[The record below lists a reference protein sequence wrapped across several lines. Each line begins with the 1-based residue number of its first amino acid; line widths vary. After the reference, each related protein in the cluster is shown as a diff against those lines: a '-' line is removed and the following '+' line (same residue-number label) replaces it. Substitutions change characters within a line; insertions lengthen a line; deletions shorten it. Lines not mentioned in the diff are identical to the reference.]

1 MLTPFKSYT
10 KINKNCTF
18 TVRVTVS
25 PVTSLSIG
33 DATEMTPPSLEILN
47 RPFAVESVKQC
58 GRKQHCT
65 EDMGTTVAITSDGGE
80 YNLRWCRL

>member
-1 MLTPFKSYT
+1 M
-10 KINKNCTF
+10 
-18 TVRVTVS
+18 S

-58 GRKQHCT
+58 GEKQHCT
-65 EDMGTTVAITSDGGE
+65 EDMEQLWPLQVMVVNTTFDGVDYSIFDSFVLVKGF
-80 YNLRWCRL
+80 NRKH